1 MEKHQIST
9 IEKSIEG
16 LPIQEAIAALCDSFA
31 GRVVFSTSFG
41 QEDQV
46 LSHLIFSHKL
56 PVRVFTLDTG
66 RLFEETYD
74 VFAKTIDR
82 YQVKIDVY
90 YPAQSE
96 VETLMRVQGPHSMYQ
111 SISQRKECCHIRKI
125 EPLTRAL
132 ANTDIWITG
141 LRAGQSANRQELELL
156 SFDEG
161 FGVLKYNPLLN
172 WSLEEVQ
179 AHLDEHTVPQNK
191 LHEQG
196 FVSIGCAPCTRAIQP
211 GEDIRA
217 GRWWWEESRKECGL
231 HIGK

>member
-66 RLFEETYD
+66 RLFEETYE

-82 YQVKIDVY
+82 YQTKIDVL
-90 YPAQSE
+90 PS
-96 VETLMRVQGPHSMYQ
+96 P
-111 SISQRKECCHIRKI
+111 I
-125 EPLTRAL
+125 
-132 ANTDIWITG
+132 
-141 LRAGQSANRQELELL
+141 
-156 SFDEG
+156 
-161 FGVLKYNPLLN
+161 
-172 WSLEEVQ
+172 
-179 AHLDEHTVPQNK
+179 
-191 LHEQG
+191 
-196 FVSIGCAPCTRAIQP
+196 
-211 GEDIRA
+211 
-217 GRWWWEESRKECGL
+217 
-231 HIGK
+231 